1 MDEAFHCI
9 GWLFTFGLG
18 ILAGFAIIRAI
29 QMSVGF

>member
-1 MDEAFHCI
+1 MDEVVGAI

-29 QMSVGF
+29 QISVGF